1 MRKWLAVL
9 FVLLLLVP
17 LVTALYFGEISVFF
31 ILLVFI
37 FIIALI
43 SGFFGWS
50 TGK

>member
-1 MRKWLAVL
+1 MRKWLAVF

-17 LVTALYFGEISVFF
+17 LASALYFGEIALFF
-31 ILLVFI
+31 VLLVFI
-37 FIIALI
+37 VIIALI